1 MYNTHVLVCLYELI
15 WVFFVSFS
23 QIIIQM
29 ITIYKVN
36 SFKVV
41 KLYNGLS
48 VTMHGKKIIIRLDE

>member
-48 VTMHGKKIIIRLDE
+48 VTMHGKK